1 MRSSD
6 RVRILPGY
14 PLADVPAIKRRLL
27 AEGVDLID
35 LGAGDNDTPP
45 PPPVVEA
52 LRAAVL
58 DPARSKYG
66 FQHGL
71 REFREAIG
79 RFMARRFQV
88 TVDPVEEVVLLLG
101 SKEGI
106 AHLPLAVLNP
116 GDVAIIPEPG
126 YQAYL
131 GGTLLAGGEPVTV
144 PLRREDDYLI
154 HLDRLPPDVLTRTR
168 LVFLNY
174 PNNPTAAVAP
184 REYLERTVSLCRD
197 HGIVLAYD
205 NAYCELT
212 FDGYVAP
219 SILEIPGARDV
230 AIEFFSLSKSYS
242 MTGWRLGWA
251 TGNRDLVHALTAV
264 KTYVDTGPFPA
275 LQAAAA
281 VALDRSEE
289 LVAPVRELLRDRR
302 DAALASLRA
311 EGFALDTP
319 RAAMYLWVP
328 LPGGVGS
335 ETFARRAL
343 LEEGVVV
350 LPGAAFGPGGEGH
363 FRIALTVDGPR
374 LVEAI
379 GRLGRVVRSMA
390 GATHGTLV

>member
-1 MRSSD
+1 MTRSD
-6 RVRILPGY
+6 RVRRLPGY
-14 PLADVPAIKRRLL
+14 PLADVPALTRRLK
-27 AEGVDLID
+27 ATGVDLID

-45 PPPVVEA
+45 PAPVVEA
-52 LRAAVL
+52 LQSAVL

-66 FQHGL
+66 FQLGL
-71 REFREAIG
+71 REFRDAIG
-79 RFMARRFQV
+79 RFMERRFQV
-88 TVDPVEEVVLLLG
+88 TVDPIDEVALLLG
-101 SKEGI
+101 SKEGL

-116 GDVAIIPEPG
+116 GEVAIIPEPG

-144 PLRREDDYLI
+144 PLRREDNYLV
-154 HLDRLPPDVLTRTR
+154 HLDRLPADVLARTR

-184 REYLERTVSLCRD
+184 RDYLERTVALCRD

-251 TGNRDLVHALTAV
+251 TGNRDLVAALTAV

-275 LQAAAA
+275 LQAAAT
-281 VALDRSEE
+281 VALDRSED
-289 LVAPVRELLRDRR
+289 LVAPVRERLQRRR
-302 DAALASLRA
+302 DAALAALRS
-311 EGFALDTP
+311 EGFVLETP
-319 RAAMYLWVP
+319 RAAMYLWVA
-328 LPGGVGS
+328 LPGGAGS
-335 ETFARRAL
+335 EAFARRAL

-350 LPGAAFGPGGEGH
+350 LPGAAFGPGGEGY

-379 GRLGRVVRSMA
+379 GRLGRVARSIA
-390 GATHGTLV
+390 GAAHGTLV